1 MDEYGSHMD
10 AADLPGQA
18 FTIRGCVIRFEPGT
32 VNGNGTFTS
41 GGPYIHA
48 NTAHIAVGVTGVS
61 VQNDGDLEVTT
72 DGMSPVVSCAV
83 SPDETLSSRGI
94 MGGASVGT
102 STILRFYKSGVG
114 RLYLNQ
120 QTHWDYIAGTLAN
133 VWVLWVSM
141 KNRGT

>member
-1 MDEYGSHMD
+1 MDDYGSYMD
-10 AADLPGQA
+10 AADLPGQE

-32 VNGNGTFTS
+32 VHTAGWFDS

-48 NTAHIAVGVTGVS
+48 NSAHIAVGVTGVA
-61 VQNDGDLEVTT
+61 VQDDGDLEITT
-72 DGMSPVVSCAV
+72 DGMSPVITCAI

-94 MGGASVGT
+94 MGGASVRT
-102 STILRFYKSGVG
+102 TTILRFYKSGVG

-120 QTHWDYIAGTLAN
+120 QAHWDYIAGTLAN